1 MQSSPS
7 SSSSKQRYAL
17 VGTGGR
23 APMFLDPI
31 ADTYRDSC
39 ELVGLCDISATR
51 LAWHQQRLAL
61 AYGTTPPPA
70 YAAADFDRMIAE
82 QKPDTVIV
90 CTPDYTH
97 HEYIVRALDAGCDVI
112 SEKPLTTSAD
122 NYTAISDAVRRSG
135 RTVRTTFNYRWG
147 IGATTVRRLIAEG
160 AIGKVKH
167 VDFEY
172 MLNTSHGADYFRRW
186 HSYKKYSGGLLVHK
200 STHHFDLV
208 NWWIDAI
215 PDTVFAM
222 GDLVF
227 YGKDNAVAR
236 GQEALTAYPRYTG
249 EPKAAGDP
257 FRFDLQRDPTLKALY
272 LDAEADSGYLR
283 DQNVFRE
290 GIDIEDTMS
299 VMVRYRTGAML
310 SYSLNA
316 FCPCEGFRVSIT
328 GDAGRI
334 EYVEEHA
341 SHIITGDRDIKIESH
356 GDEPT
361 RLTLHPL
368 FEAPRRVP
376 IPKVDAPHGGG
387 DPLIQEQIFSAHPPA
402 DPFRRGAGHEQGAAS
417 LLIGAAANR
426 ALATGQP
433 VRIADIAELKS
444 GARHLSQLI

>member
-1 MQSSPS
+1 MTPVSVF
-7 SSSSKQRYAL
+7 SKHRYAL

-39 ELVGLCDISATR
+39 ELVGLCDLSATR
-51 LAWHQQRLAL
+51 VAFHQQRLAL
-61 AYGTTPPPA
+61 AYGITPPPA
-70 YAAADFDRMIAE
+70 YAAADFDRMIAG
-82 QKPDTVIV
+82 QKPGTVIV

-97 HEYIVRALDAGCDVI
+97 HDYIVRALDAGCDVI
-112 SEKPLTTSAD
+112 SEKPLTTNGA
-122 NYTAISDAVRRSG
+122 NYTAIADAVRRSG
-135 RTVRTTFNYRWG
+135 RSVRTTFNYRWG
-147 IGATTVRRLIAEG
+147 VGATKVRELIASG

-222 GDLVF
+222 GDLAF
-227 YGKDNAVAR
+227 YGRQNAIDR

-249 EPKAAGDP
+249 EPKALNDP
-257 FRFDLQRDPTLKALY
+257 FRFDLERDPTLKGLY
-272 LDAEADSGYLR
+272 LEAEADSGYLR
-283 DQNVFRE
+283 DQNVFRD

-299 VMVRYRTGAML
+299 VMVKYRTGVMM

-316 FCPCEGFRVSIT
+316 FCPCEGFRASIT

-341 SHIITGDRDIKIESH
+341 SHIITGDRDIKTDAH
-356 GDEPT
+356 GEEPT

-368 FEAPRRVP
+368 FESPRRVP
-376 IPKVDAPHGGG
+376 IP
-387 DPLIQEQIFSAHPPA
+387 
-402 DPFRRGAGHEQGAAS
+402 
-417 LLIGAAANR
+417 
-426 ALATGQP
+426 
-433 VRIADIAELKS
+433 
-444 GARHLSQLI
+444 

>member
-1 MQSSPS
+1 MQSLTTPAR
-7 SSSSKQRYAL
+7 KHRYAL

-31 ADTYRDSC
+31 ADTYRSSC
-39 ELVGLCDISATR
+39 ELVGLCDLSATR
-51 LAWHQQRLAL
+51 RLWHQRRLADS
-61 AYGTTPPPA
+61 YGIGLVPD
-70 YAAADFDRMIAE
+70 YAAEDFDLMLRE
-82 QKPDTVIV
+82 RRPDTVIV
-90 CTPDYTH
+90 CTPDHTH
-97 HEYIVRALDAGCDVI
+97 HDYIVRALDFGADVV
-112 SEKPLTTSAD
+112 SEKPLTTTAD
-122 NYTAISDAVRRSG
+122 NYAAIAAAVRRTG
-135 RTVRTTFNYRWG
+135 RRVRTTFNYRWG
-147 IGATTVRRLIAEG
+147 VGATKVRELIAAG
-160 AIGKVKH
+160 AIGNVKH

-186 HSYKKYSGGLLVHK
+186 HSSKKCSGGLLVHK

-222 GDLVF
+222 GALAF
-227 YGKDNAVAR
+227 YGRANAVSR
-236 GQEALTAYPRYTG
+236 GQEKLAAYPRYTG
-249 EPKAAGDP
+249 VAAADDDP
-257 FRFDLQRDPTLKALY
+257 FKFDLTRDPTLKALY
-272 LDAEADSGYLR
+272 LDAEPDSGYLR
-283 DQNVFRE
+283 DQNVFRD

-299 VMVRYRTGAML
+299 VVVRYRTGAMM

-316 FCPCEGFRVSIT
+316 FCPVEGFRASIT
-328 GDAGRI
+328 GDAGRL

-341 SHIITGDRDIKIESH
+341 SHIITGDRDIKTEAH

-387 DPLIQEQIFSAHPPA
+387 DPLIQEQIFSATPPP

-426 ALATGQP
+426 SLASGLP
-433 VRIADIAELKS
+433 VRVAEIADLRPNARRLGELV
-444 GARHLSQLI
+444 

>member
-1 MQSSPS
+1 MQTSFR
-7 SSSSKQRYAL
+7 SKHRYAL

-31 ADTYRDSC
+31 ADTYHANC
-39 ELVGLCDISATR
+39 ELVGLCDSSATR
-51 LAWHQQRLAL
+51 RIWHQQRLVK
-61 AYGTTPPPA
+61 AYGGAPVPA
-70 YAAADFDRMIAE
+70 YAAADFDRMLRE

-97 HEYIVRALDAGCDVI
+97 HEYIIRALDFGCDVI
-112 SEKPLTTSAD
+112 SEKPLTTDAA
-122 NYTAISDAVRRSG
+122 NYTAIADAVSRSG
-135 RTVRTTFNYRWG
+135 RSVRTTFNYRWG
-147 IGATTVRRLIAEG
+147 VGATTVRRLIAEG

-222 GDLVF
+222 GDLSF
-227 YGKDNAVAR
+227 YGKKNALSR
-236 GQEALTAYPRYTG
+236 GQENLTNYPRYTD
-249 EPKAAGDP
+249 EPKAIDDP
-257 FRFDLQRDPTLKALY
+257 FRFDLKRDPTLKSLY
-272 LDAEADSGYLR
+272 FDAEAETGYLR
-283 DQNVFRE
+283 DQNVFRD

-299 VMVRYRTGAML
+299 VMVRYRTGVMM

-316 FCPCEGFRVSIT
+316 FCPNEGFRASIT

-341 SHIITGDRDIKIESH
+341 SHIITGDRDIKTGSH

-368 FEAPRRVP
+368 FQSPRRVP

-387 DPLIQEQIFSAHPPA
+387 DPLIQEQIFSPAPPA
-402 DPFRRGAGHEQGAAS
+402 DPYRRSAGHEQGAAS
-417 LLIGAAANR
+417 LLIGAAAN
-426 ALATGQP
+426 LSLQSGQP
-433 VRIADIAELKS
+433 TRISDIAVL
-444 GARHLSQLI
+444 RPDTCHLSQLI